1 MKKLVHGKNSQ
12 SHHFPSNL
20 YTVIDPKEPHM
31 ELQTDDLINGL
42 LEEVKRLTLENIAY
56 KAALQ
61 KMSNASDSPIS
72 EE

>member
-1 MKKLVHGKNSQ
+1 
-12 SHHFPSNL
+12 
-20 YTVIDPKEPHM
+20 M

-42 LEEVKRLTLENIAY
+42 LDEVKRLTLENIAY

-61 KMSNASDSPIS
+61 KLQAAPTIDT

>member
-1 MKKLVHGKNSQ
+1 
-12 SHHFPSNL
+12 
-20 YTVIDPKEPHM
+20 M

-61 KMSNASDSPIS
+61 KMTIAPDSPIS

>member
-1 MKKLVHGKNSQ
+1 
-12 SHHFPSNL
+12 
-20 YTVIDPKEPHM
+20 M

-61 KMSNASDSPIS
+61 KLQAVPMGAMPDT

>member
-1 MKKLVHGKNSQ
+1 
-12 SHHFPSNL
+12 
-20 YTVIDPKEPHM
+20 M

-61 KMSNASDSPIS
+61 KMTTTPDSPIS

>member
-1 MKKLVHGKNSQ
+1 
-12 SHHFPSNL
+12 
-20 YTVIDPKEPHM
+20 M

-42 LEEVKRLTLENIAY
+42 LDEVKRLTLENIAY

-61 KMSNASDSPIS
+61 RMQATPMGETPDT

>member
-1 MKKLVHGKNSQ
+1 
-12 SHHFPSNL
+12 
-20 YTVIDPKEPHM
+20 M

-42 LEEVKRLTLENIAY
+42 LDEVKRLTLENIAY

-61 KMSNASDSPIS
+61 KLQVAPNTDN

>member
-1 MKKLVHGKNSQ
+1 
-12 SHHFPSNL
+12 
-20 YTVIDPKEPHM
+20 M

-61 KMSNASDSPIS
+61 KISNASDSPIS

>member
-1 MKKLVHGKNSQ
+1 
-12 SHHFPSNL
+12 
-20 YTVIDPKEPHM
+20 M

-42 LEEVKRLTLENIAY
+42 LDEVKRLTLENIAY

-61 KMSNASDSPIS
+61 KLQVAPSTDN

>member
-1 MKKLVHGKNSQ
+1 
-12 SHHFPSNL
+12 
-20 YTVIDPKEPHM
+20 M

-42 LEEVKRLTLENIAY
+42 LDEVKRLTLENIAY

-61 KMSNASDSPIS
+61 KLQAVPMGGMPDT

>member
-1 MKKLVHGKNSQ
+1 
-12 SHHFPSNL
+12 
-20 YTVIDPKEPHM
+20 M

-42 LEEVKRLTLENIAY
+42 LDEVKRLTLENIAY

-61 KMSNASDSPIS
+61 KLQAAPTTDT